1 MNHTD
6 DSDNYFYF
14 NRTDLD
20 NISDLSLDVSSSPF
34 KPDYLAIPMLILSL
48 SFTFF
53 QHAYHN
59 SLSSNEKNIVVFLDI
74 GIAHYVQA
82 ANIIFL
88 TPVIWRTFISVIP
101 VNVAVLIDICGR
113 CCNFNSL
120 SNYTCL
126 SILRI
131 LLYHEVTISTNTDQK
146 KLSRGIF
153 CFSFFFWVGTNF
165 RMFATKRHRQF
176 GYFQYLTKEELASPA
191 INLGGTVMLVLNTI
205 FMISVE
211 MYLLVKLRRWP
222 SLCQG
227 GKLKS
232 VSVAIISMIVTII
245 LGTTTAYFPELNS
258 IRLPLLPFT
267 FQMFFIIKIYSFV
280 IDKLKRYWN
289 IFVSI
294 VSFKG
299 FPESLD
305 NESRVNCESSSFAV
319 NSYGIFV
326 GPNPLP
332 KTTTN
337 EGLKLVSNN
346 FSSVHHMFSE
356 GNKKENNDFMGIY
369 VGPQDI
375 DGDSIN
381 EISNEEKSGEDG
393 DIFMK
398 AEFSENEIDSIH
410 DDLCDMKSCD
420 QIIDKY
426 KIDFDKTERKV
437 CFILPNQVHIELSGN
452 ERSDAS
458 NNPTEHFINEINK
471 NVEVKNARKKK
482 KLLKT
487 SNMTKKPTII
497 KNGKESIKTI
507 SDLYEECKDNE
518 EIINHEE
525 KQEISGHKGKD

>member
-1 MNHTD
+1 MNLTE
-6 DSDNYFYF
+6 DSDNSFDSY
-14 NRTDLD
+14 RTDLN
-20 NISDLSLDVSSSPF
+20 NISDFSLDVSSSLF
-34 KPDYLAIPMLILSL
+34 RPDYLAIPMLILSL

-59 SLSSNEKNIVVFLDI
+59 SLSSNEKNIVIFLDI

-88 TPVIWRTFISVIP
+88 IPVIWRTFISVIP

-211 MYLLVKLRRWP
+211 IYLLVKLRRWP

-337 EGLKLVSNN
+337 EGLKIVSDN

-410 DDLCDMKSCD
+410 DDLCDMESCD
-420 QIIDKY
+420 QIIDKS

-437 CFILPNQVHIELSGN
+437 CFILPNTVEKI
-452 ERSDAS
+452 DTS
-458 NNPTEHFINEINK
+458 NNPSVQFVNEID
-471 NVEVKNARKKK
+471 RKFKIRNSRKTIKVLKK
-482 KLLKT
+482 A
-487 SNMTKKPTII
+487 NMTKKSTII
-497 KNGKESIKTI
+497 KNDEESFKNIKVLPKES
-507 SDLYEECKDNE
+507 KDIE
-518 EIINHEE
+518 VIINHEI
-525 KQEISGHKGKD
+525 KQENNVQKGRD